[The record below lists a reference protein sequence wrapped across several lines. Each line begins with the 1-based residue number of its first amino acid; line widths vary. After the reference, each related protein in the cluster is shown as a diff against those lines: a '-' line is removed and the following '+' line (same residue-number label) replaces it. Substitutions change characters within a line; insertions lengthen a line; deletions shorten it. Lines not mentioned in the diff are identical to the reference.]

1 MKTIDVGKMCKISEF
16 DNNDS
21 EYVLDVIALD
31 ETGYGFIN
39 FQFGVSIY
47 QNCWESNALDS
58 IDYHFDEVEE
68 RISNRWG
75 IDYNQQINVTKKF
88 VDYIEFETS
97 DDCEEEEEDE
107 DHYNVGG
114 WIKISIVLDDGQRLA
129 AEYSNYHN
137 GYYAHGVSV
146 SENGDVIYE
155 GIY

>member
-21 EYVLDVIALD
+21 EYVLDVIALEEAD
-31 ETGYGFIN
+31 YGFIN
-39 FQFGVSIY
+39 FQFGASIY
-47 QNCWESNALDS
+47 QNCCESNALDS

-68 RISNRWG
+68 HISNRWG
-75 IDYNQQINVTKKF
+75 IDYKEQINVTKKV

-97 DDCEEEEEDE
+97 DDCEEEDE
-107 DHYNVGG
+107 DCYNTGG
-114 WIKISIVLDDGQRLA
+114 WIKISIVLDDGQRLT

-155 GIY
+155 GFY

>member
-1 MKTIDVGKMCKISEF
+1 MKTIDVGKMCKISEL
-16 DNNDS
+16 DNKDS
-21 EYVLDVIALD
+21 EYVLDVIALE
-31 ETGYGFIN
+31 ETDYGFIN
-39 FQFGVSIY
+39 FQFCPSID
-47 QNCWESNALDS
+47 QNCCESNALDS

-75 IDYNQQINVTKKF
+75 IDYKEQINVTKKV

-97 DDCEEEEEDE
+97 DDCEEEDE
-107 DHYNVGG
+107 DCYNTGG
-114 WIKISIVLDDGQRLA
+114 WIKISIVLDDGQRLT

>member
-21 EYVLDVIALD
+21 EYVLDVIALE

-39 FQFGVSIY
+39 FQFGASVD
-47 QNCWESNALDS
+47 QNCCESNALDS

-75 IDYNQQINVTKKF
+75 IDYKEQINVTKKV

-97 DDCEEEEEDE
+97 DDCEEEDE
-107 DHYNVGG
+107 DCYNTGG
-114 WIKISIVLDDGQRLA
+114 WIKISIVLDDGQMLIS
-129 AEYSNYHN
+129 EYSNYHN

>member
-21 EYVLDVIALD
+21 EYVLDVIALE

-39 FQFGVSIY
+39 FQFVASVD
-47 QNCWESNALDS
+47 QDCCESNALDS

-75 IDYNQQINVTKKF
+75 IDYKKQINVTKKV

-97 DDCEEEEEDE
+97 DDCEEEDE
-107 DHYNVGG
+107 DCYNVGG
-114 WIKISIVLDDGQRLA
+114 WIKISIVLDDGQRLT

-155 GIY
+155 GVY

>member
-1 MKTIDVGKMCKISEF
+1 MKTIDVGKMCKISEL
-16 DNNDS
+16 DNKDS
-21 EYVLDVIALD
+21 EYVLDVIALE
-31 ETGYGFIN
+31 ETDYGFIN
-39 FQFGVSIY
+39 FQFCPSID
-47 QNCWESNALDS
+47 QNCCESNVLDS

-75 IDYNQQINVTKKF
+75 IDYKEQINVTKKV

-97 DDCEEEEEDE
+97 DDCEEEDE
-107 DHYNVGG
+107 DCYNTGG
-114 WIKISIVLDDGQRLA
+114 WIKISIVLDDGQRLT

>member
-21 EYVLDVIALD
+21 EYVLDVIALE
-31 ETGYGFIN
+31 ETDYGFMN
-39 FQFGVSIY
+39 FQFGASVD
-47 QNCWESNALDS
+47 QNCCESNALDS
-58 IDYHFDEVEE
+58 IDYNFDEVEE

-75 IDYNQQINVTKKF
+75 IDYKEQINVTKKV

-97 DDCEEEEEDE
+97 DDCEEEDE
-107 DHYNVGG
+107 DCYNTGG
-114 WIKISIVLDDGQRLA
+114 WIKISIVLDDGQMLIS
-129 AEYSNYHN
+129 EYSNYHN

>member
-21 EYVLDVIALD
+21 EYVLDVIALE

-39 FQFGVSIY
+39 FQFGASID
-47 QNCWESNALDS
+47 QNCCESNALDS

-68 RISNRWG
+68 YISNRWG
-75 IDYNQQINVTKKF
+75 IDYNEQINVTKKF

-97 DDCEEEEEDE
+97 DDCEEEDE
-107 DHYNVGG
+107 DCYNTGG
-114 WIKISIVLDDGQRLA
+114 WIKISIVLDDGQRLT

-146 SENGDVIYE
+146 LENGDVIYE

>member
-16 DNNDS
+16 ANNDS
-21 EYVLDVIALD
+21 EYVLDVIALE
-31 ETGYGFIN
+31 ETDYGFMN
-39 FQFGVSIY
+39 FQFGASVD
-47 QNCWESNALDS
+47 QDCCESNALDS

-75 IDYNQQINVTKKF
+75 IDYKEQINVTKKV

-97 DDCEEEEEDE
+97 DDYEEEDE
-107 DHYNVGG
+107 DRYNVGG
-114 WIKISIVLDDGQRLA
+114 WIKISIVLYDGQRLT

>member
-21 EYVLDVIALD
+21 EYVLDVIALE

-39 FQFGVSIY
+39 FQFGASID
-47 QNCWESNALDS
+47 QDCCESNALDS

-68 RISNRWG
+68 YISNRWG
-75 IDYNQQINVTKKF
+75 IDYKEQINVTKKV

-97 DDCEEEEEDE
+97 DDCEEEDE
-107 DHYNVGG
+107 DCYNVGG
-114 WIKISIVLDDGQRLA
+114 WIKISIVLDDGQRLT

-146 SENGDVIYE
+146 LENGDVIYE

>member
-21 EYVLDVIALD
+21 EYVLDVIALE

-39 FQFGVSIY
+39 FQFSASVE
-47 QNCWESNALDS
+47 QDCCESNALDS

-75 IDYNQQINVTKKF
+75 IDYKKQINVTKKV

-97 DDCEEEEEDE
+97 DDCEEEDE
-107 DHYNVGG
+107 DCYNTGG
-114 WIKISIVLDDGQRLA
+114 WIKISIVLDDGQRLT

-137 GYYAHGVSV
+137 GYYAHDVSV

-155 GIY
+155 GVY

>member
-1 MKTIDVGKMCKISEF
+1 MKTIDVGKMCKISEL
-16 DNNDS
+16 DNKDS
-21 EYVLDVIALD
+21 EYVLDVIALE
-31 ETGYGFIN
+31 ETDYGFIN
-39 FQFGVSIY
+39 FQFCPSID
-47 QNCWESNALDS
+47 QNCCESNVLDS

-75 IDYNQQINVTKKF
+75 IDYKEQINVTKKV

-97 DDCEEEEEDE
+97 DDCEEEDE
-107 DHYNVGG
+107 DCYNTGG
-114 WIKISIVLDDGQRLA
+114 WIKISIVLDDGQRLT

-146 SENGDVIYE
+146 SKNGDVIYE